1 MALGLGLAASPALP
15 QAAAQYSDAE
25 LKSFAMA
32 AAKVQR
38 INDVYLPKLYG
49 AANEAEKRQVEERAT
64 AEMQR
69 ALDEEGISADRFKE
83 IVMQAKDDRALA
95 DRIREQFKQSQ

>member
-1 MALGLGLAASPALP
+1 
-15 QAAAQYSDAE
+15 
-25 LKSFAMA
+25 
-32 AAKVQR
+32 
-38 INDVYLPKLYG
+38 
-49 AANEAEKRQVEERAT
+49 
-64 AEMQR
+64 MQR